1 MTSSAPVRVGLLG
14 CGGIQ
19 AKHAR
24 TFLTRP
30 DARIAALCDVS
41 DAAIDKLVERL
52 ESPAKLKDVPRFTGP
67 VAMYDGAEL
76 DAVSIA
82 TPHTLHFEQAMEA
95 LGRGLHVLLEKPM
108 VTQADH
114 AHTLAAEV
122 GRSGKVLIVAYNTPC
137 SPELAYIRELIRTQ
151 ELGKLELVTGWL
163 SQGWMKGTA
172 GKWRQDP
179 ALSGGGEAYDSGA
192 HLFNTLCWLIE
203 APVSEVFAW
212 CDNHGTPVD
221 INSVMNIKF
230 ENNVMASITV
240 AGNCPGQHCFMA
252 LMFEH
257 GHVEFDPCGW
267 GDPWINIWGP
277 DKKRIKYP
285 RIEGEQQSPDDNFI
299 DAILGKDEPRTTRQ
313 NGIVQTELMDA
324 IYESARTG
332 QVARP
337 VKR

>member
-24 TFLTRP
+24 TFLARN

-67 VAMYDGAEL
+67 AAMYDGAEL

-137 SPELAYIRELIRTQ
+137 SAELAYIRQLLRSGELGQLELIS
-151 ELGKLELVTGWL
+151 GHL
-163 SQGWMKGTA
+163 SQGWMKGTT
-172 GKWRQDP
+172 GSWRQDP
-179 ALSGGGEAYDSGA
+179 RLSGGGQAYDSGA
-192 HLFNTLCWLIE
+192 HPLASMCWAVE
-203 APVSEVFAW
+203 SPVEEVYALV
-212 CDNHGTPVD
+212 DNHGTPVD
-221 INSVMNIKF
+221 INSAFTIRFANGAFAAI
-230 ENNVMASITV
+230 SIS
-240 AGNCPGQHCFMA
+240 GNCPANGAHMA
-252 LMFEH
+252 LMLTD
-257 GHVEFDPCGW
+257 GKIEFN
-267 GDPWINIWGP
+267 PWNASWVKVWKGKEPLEKLPIT
-277 DKKRIKYP
+277 
-285 RIEGEQQSPDDNFI
+285 GEPVSPAANFL
-299 DAILGKDEPRTTRQ
+299 DAVAGKDEPRSTAAT
-313 NGIVQTELMDA
+313 GIILSELMDL

-332 QVARP
+332 HPARP
-337 VKR
+337 NR